1 MAINGILGTVSYDD
15 ERARGHG
22 HDPVIMSGLVK
33 ANQGA
38 LPVGLLLSRDSDEKL
53 IPYGEIENESVGTG
67 NGTTKAFS
75 KTLAAAPIEP
85 GSVSITDGVETFS
98 DDGFGRLWGSAGGY
112 GYVDYEGAQVVLTFQ
127 AAPANA
133 AAITADYARAVE
145 GVLDEAV
152 DTAKTTSA
160 TYIVHGSVRR
170 DALKV
175 GAVAQAA
182 PSAAM
187 LKKLAKKLIY
197 AM

>member
-67 NGTTKAFS
+67 DGTTSTFS

-98 DDGFGRLWGSAGGY
+98 DDGFGRLWGSAGGS
-112 GYVDYEGAQVVLTFQ
+112 GSVDYEGAQVVLAFQ

-152 DTAKTTSA
+152 DTTKTTSA

>member
-67 NGTTKAFS
+67 DGTTFFS

-85 GSVSITDGVETFS
+85 GSVSITDGVESFS
-98 DDGFGRLWGSAGGY
+98 DDGFGRLWGSAGGS
-112 GYVDYEGAQVVLTFQ
+112 GWVDYEVGNVVVTFQ

>member
-1 MAINGILGTVSYDD
+1 MAINGILGTVSYDE

-67 NGTTKAFS
+67 NGTTTAFS
-75 KTLAAAPIEP
+75 NTLAAAPIEP

-98 DDGFGRLWGSAGGY
+98 DDGFGRLWGSAGGS
-112 GYVDYEGAQVVLTFQ
+112 GSVDYEGAQVVLAFW

-152 DTAKTTSA
+152 DTTKTTSA